1 MNLTN
6 APIIFRRTLDTMIII
21 PLILISMVATLFA
34 CQQSA
39 RTPQSAHAT
48 APTST
53 PATAE
58 VLEPEFPL
66 SVTTASVV
74 TQGVVSFESVVDR
87 DKREYRVILN
97 PGAQVIV
104 EPTSY
109 ILRVEDQRD
118 FNGDGIIDALISFSS
133 GGNCCPP
140 TYAFLTIYN
149 GKAFVSALAED
160 WAEYS
165 VNEERGYVIVA
176 QKHLEATDY
185 WRLEGT
191 TAIKVGSKPKLE
203 AVAEIYGVG
212 AHYMGTEEALALRV
226 DIDDDGI
233 TDSIT
238 CGIWPRWGSLSNCV
252 LPLPRGDSQPLD
264 VACDRLGALKTVRNG
279 RHELVC
285 NNNIVIYFDGTSW
298 RWNE

>member
-1 MNLTN
+1 MT
-6 APIIFRRTLDTMIII
+6 II
-21 PLILISMVATLFA
+21 PLALIAMAATLFA
-34 CQQSA
+34 CAQ
-39 RTPQSAHAT
+39 RTRSPQIANAP
-48 APTST
+48 APTPT
-53 PATAE
+53 PTTAE

-66 SVTTASVV
+66 CVTTASVV
-74 TQGVVSFESVVDR
+74 TQGVVSFESVVDY

-97 PGAQVIV
+97 PGVQVIV
-104 EPTSY
+104 EPTFY

-133 GGNCCPP
+133 GGSCCPP

-160 WAEYS
+160 WAEYC
-165 VNEERGYVIVA
+165 VNEEGGHVIVS

-203 AVAEIYGVG
+203 AVAQIYGAG
-212 AHYMGTEEALALRV
+212 AHYMGHEEALTLRV
-226 DIDDDGI
+226 DIDEDGI

-252 LPLPRGDSQPLD
+252 LPLPGGASQPLD
-264 VACDRLGALKTVRNG
+264 IACDRLGALKTVRNG

-285 NNNIVIYFDGTSW
+285 NNDIVIYFDGTSW